1 MITGVACM
9 QLVDQGLIKLDE
21 PADKFLP
28 ELGQV
33 KLIDGSSPKNKI
45 TLRHLLS
52 HTAGFA
58 YSMYS
63 KELKEY
69 TEKTGKS
76 EFDGSV
82 EGTFGLPLVAEP
94 GTEWH
99 YSISLDCEHTTPIST
114 FTADRFVGAGRLLE
128 ASEAD
133 FQ

>member
-1 MITGVACM
+1 MDRPRKSAASSVATSVRSC
-9 QLVDQGLIKLDE
+9 LRSR
-21 PADKFLP
+21 LP
-28 ELGQV
+28 R
-33 KLIDGSSPKNKI
+33 KTKI

-63 KELKEY
+63 KELKAY

-99 YSISLDCEHTTPIST
+99 YSISLDCKS
-114 FTADRFVGAGRLLE
+114 
-128 ASEAD
+128 
-133 FQ
+133 